1 MSNIF
6 YEYLY
11 TVAFLC
17 PIQKFTIAN
26 TITFLFEYNNG
37 TKRGHWKP
45 LIYNWDPSNATSCVH
60 WFILHAVTA
69 LHVAGYHTYTYC
81 AHNRRWD
88 LLKLHPV
95 HLCRAS
101 SWINCSLPDVSIFGL
116 GLTTAVKMGTSHPGK
131 HNHWYSI
138 IVMMTTSMKADR
150 FERRMQSV
158 VFCTRRPLQSL
169 TYGAVSR

>member
-1 MSNIF
+1 M
-6 YEYLY
+6 
-11 TVAFLC
+11 C

-26 TITFLFEYNNG
+26 TIAYLCEYNNG
-37 TKRGHWKP
+37 TKRGHWKL

-69 LHVAGYHTYTYC
+69 LHEAGYHTYTYC

-88 LLKLHPV
+88 PLKLHPV

-116 GLTTAVKMGTSHPGK
+116 GATTSVKMGTSHPGK

-138 IVMMTTSMKADR
+138 IIMMMTTIMMLMTIVWSH
-150 FERRMQSV
+150 
-158 VFCTRRPLQSL
+158 RPLQSL
-169 TYGAVSR
+169 HMRDSLLCFFLQDW